1 MRRPDRLIEVVN
13 WISTSLPT
21 KFKITIVNA
30 KIENS
35 YNFSAFPEV
44 ILIQSFAPFF
54 DQLVNSYEVYPEM
67 RDNTDVSIVNIPKS
81 KMEGFGNIA
90 KAVKFTDHFV
100 IVNGG
105 KKEGIDSYLKKISKS
120 VDILCVVTKSHG
132 KAFCFDP
139 KKIKNESVDEWGESS
154 KVRKNDVGFFSAE
167 GTFSPKVVDI
177 GSKELSAFFS
187 GKLHGCVA
195 DLGAGWGWLSFEALK
210 QKIDKIDLYEA
221 YYTSLQCAKLN
232 INDNRANYFW
242 MDVMKIDKNLYY
254 DMVIMNPPFHNGHV
268 SDPNLGINFMKKA
281 AQILNHGGKLFM
293 VANRKLPYESEL
305 KKLFENIVVHQG
317 YSGFKIIT
325 AVKPKQFIV

>member
-1 MRRPDRLIEVVN
+1 MQRPDRLIEVVN

-105 KKEGIDSYLKKISKS
+105 
-120 VDILCVVTKSHG
+120 
-132 KAFCFDP
+132 
-139 KKIKNESVDEWGESS
+139 
-154 KVRKNDVGFFSAE
+154 
-167 GTFSPKVVDI
+167 
-177 GSKELSAFFS
+177 
-187 GKLHGCVA
+187 
-195 DLGAGWGWLSFEALK
+195 
-210 QKIDKIDLYEA
+210 
-221 YYTSLQCAKLN
+221 
-232 INDNRANYFW
+232 
-242 MDVMKIDKNLYY
+242 
-254 DMVIMNPPFHNGHV
+254 
-268 SDPNLGINFMKKA
+268 
-281 AQILNHGGKLFM
+281 
-293 VANRKLPYESEL
+293 
-305 KKLFENIVVHQG
+305 
-317 YSGFKIIT
+317 
-325 AVKPKQFIV
+325 